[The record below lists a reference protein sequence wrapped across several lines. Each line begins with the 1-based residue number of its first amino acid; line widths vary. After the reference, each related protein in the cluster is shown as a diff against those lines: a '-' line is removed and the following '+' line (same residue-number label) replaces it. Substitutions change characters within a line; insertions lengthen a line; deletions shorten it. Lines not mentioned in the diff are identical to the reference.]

1 MFRFR
6 PSESGLEIAAVV
18 ATHNRAD
25 LLAERA
31 LASVAGQARRPD
43 FLIVADD
50 SDAQA
55 RRRNAETVDALALP
69 ATKIVRLGNYR
80 TAGASGAWNT
90 ALAWLLAAA
99 PDCFVAV
106 LDDDDAWDSA
116 YLAQCEAAAL
126 AHDLDMAA
134 AGLVFH
140 KTAADAGLH
149 LPPPKSLNAGDFLT
163 GNPHIQGSNLFA
175 RLTTLLEA
183 GGFDEGLPS
192 TTDRDL
198 CIRLAD
204 LGTVRYAAVAGHLVH
219 HYAEPNRARL
229 STPGADAKREGL
241 AAFYRKH
248 GARMTDDQR
257 KMFIQRSRERFDC
270 DPALPPPACPQTP
283 PGPGPDRRGG
293 RLALLVG
300 AITSPDVDKVAR
312 LMGDLIAHYL
322 PRRDVDLRV
331 LLLENGGDDAAVRA
345 ALQSAVADAA
355 GRGLAVQ
362 LIDLEQQAADG
373 ADAVGGIRSIARS
386 RTLLQR
392 HLHSAAEERPDAVVW
407 IVDDDCR
414 VDGDDALDHLKR
426 FRHAGGEIV
435 LGVVTG
441 APPLPFLSCVR
452 TQLVDL
458 YHNLERLARLQP
470 DAPYPRRSG
479 ENAAARR
486 RCRNYYYDLSR
497 RETAHLESPFWYE
510 PAGEGVTVGAAFA
523 EMVDALPGI
532 LGGVQV
538 FRPLVV
544 DDAALADP
552 VAGAWLS
559 VYRGPTTFVFDPQ
572 ALRDFPNAV
581 PTMDGDDLRRSDMV
595 WCLLNKFV
603 GGRRVVQ
610 AALPVRQLREA
621 ADWNAG
627 LDGDKLAADMRG
639 YALYSCMH
647 DVFERKAG
655 ARGSGPVHAPAML
668 NFDRGD
674 MVFALSRFRKYL
686 HERMNAFALSYF
698 RVTGLLR
705 SFDRYTN
712 PAGATG
718 RADFWW
724 LSDEEYAAAAD
735 ALRRFVTQ
743 ARRIYAAF
751 DIDDFRRRVEAGN
764 DDMTRVREYLNAL
777 PRIIEQ
783 HRADCRLSA
792 QALFAKADAFV
803 WREFATGELRRL
815 GIGGEGVVLTD
826 GKTVFKYFH
835 NRSKP
840 ERGASIAFLESQVGK
855 WHDCAALYPILQ
867 VRRRGGEMALAYPFE
882 RGAPYAGGHLHG
894 ILRFLRECRAAGIV
908 CNNVHP
914 DNFIVVDG
922 GLKLVDYGA
931 DIMPFTE
938 DRFLRMCRRAFLMY
952 RFPDWSGLRQI
963 MRRALRDGDLP
974 HFTGFDHFLRL
985 LAPADEK
992 AQLDR
997 LLLDIALAGAPATV
1011 FDYGCGKGRLAEA
1024 MADRGLRVTA
1034 YDIDS
1039 AVISR
1044 CRSRTSAVRY
1054 LDADE
1059 FSAFSALGDAQ
1070 DQTPARFD
1078 VVVCSLVLCTIE
1090 APATF
1095 AAVLADL
1102 RKLVA
1107 ARGRV
1112 IVAVCN
1118 PFYTFAGD
1126 GESRRRLPVDAAYR
1140 CVFAYRK
1147 DMPATGRSRI
1157 DVHRPFDFY
1166 TRAFLRAGLTVEQAR
1181 ETQGTDARLWPA
1193 SEFLVFDLRPVPAA
1207 RARVSLLI
1215 KTCCMEWRTIERLV
1229 RHKARQLAVPGGF
1242 FETIVIVDS
1251 RRDGFLRQYD
1261 AADPA
1266 AHQAAMRR
1274 LLDDGV
1280 VDKVIHAPEDA
1291 AAITATHRRWFGAG
1305 AAKTHAANG
1314 QQIFATLYGFDA
1326 CRGDYVLHMDS
1337 DVLIGRPAP
1346 AQDYLADMI
1355 GVLEQNP
1362 RALFVSLPVP
1372 GAAKPYRPAG
1382 ADGRRRGVDPRCGLF
1397 DRRRL
1402 NAARPLPN
1410 EVGDDGRWRLAWHR
1424 ACNHLI
1430 ADSDFRAYR
1439 GGDPGRAFFF
1449 CVPNAEKPQV
1459 DRFFR
1464 VIDRIEQGF
1473 YPPRQE
1479 GEVELA
1485 GGDLEWAGPKRNE
1498 PYIFIICGRNVEAGR
1513 FRRCFDS
1520 LLGQSE
1526 TDWGAVIVD
1535 DASDNGLGDYIAH
1548 LIAPHRGRVTFI
1560 RNPRRRRTMHN
1571 TWDAVAN
1578 FCADPQSVIITLDAD
1593 DALIGRH
1600 ALARVRREYDAGAD
1614 ATVGSMLR
1622 LDKETDYIPEFNDPR
1637 GRRGGNVWQHLRT
1650 FRKYLF
1656 DAIDADDL
1664 KRDGE
1669 WIDPASDWAFMLP
1682 IIEMARRPAHIPD
1695 LLYLYEPA
1703 TPGRAVSRQESDAV
1717 IRDLVARPRYLPAD
1731 SPRPKH
1737 PPDRGR

>member
-1 MFRFR
+1 MSRFC
-6 PSESGLEIAAVV
+6 PGESGLTIAAVI

-25 LLAERA
+25 LLANRA

-43 FLIVADD
+43 FLVVVDD
-50 SDAQA
+50 SDARE
-55 RRRNAETVDALALP
+55 RRRNEEAVDALALP
-69 ATKIVRLGNYR
+69 ATKIVYLGNYR
-80 TAGASGAWNT
+80 TPGASGAWNT

-106 LDDDDAWDSA
+106 LDDDDAWESA
-116 YLAQCEAAAL
+116 YLARCEAAAL

-140 KTAADAGLH
+140 KTATDAGMH
-149 LPPPKSLNAGDFLT
+149 LSPPESLNADDFLT

-183 GGFDEGLPS
+183 GGFDEGLRS

-204 LGTVRYAAVAGHLVH
+204 LGTVRYAALAGHPVH
-219 HYAEPNRARL
+219 HYAEPNRRRL
-229 STPGADAKREGL
+229 STPGADAKRAGL
-241 AAFYRKH
+241 TAFYRKH
-248 GARMTDDQR
+248 GARMTDEQR
-257 KMFIQRSRERFDC
+257 RMFVQRSRERFDC
-270 DPALPPPACPQTP
+270 NPTSPPPAASPQTP
-283 PGPGPDRRGG
+283 SYPAPDSPGG
-293 RLALLVG
+293 RLVLLVG

-322 PRRDVDLRV
+322 PRRDIDLRV
-331 LLLENGGDDAAVRA
+331 LLLENGGADAAVRA
-345 ALQSAVADAA
+345 ALQGAVADAA

-362 LIDLEQQAADG
+362 LIALEQQAADG
-373 ADAVGGIRSIARS
+373 ADAVDRIRSIARS

-392 HLHSAAEERPDAVVW
+392 HLYRAARERPDAVVW

-414 VDGDDALDHLKR
+414 VDGDDAVDHLKR
-426 FRHAGGEIV
+426 FRQAGGEIV

-458 YHNLERLARLQP
+458 YHNLEHLARLRP

-486 RCRNYYYDLSR
+486 RSRDYYYDLSR

-510 PAGEGVTVGAAFA
+510 PAGDGATVGAAFA

-532 LGGVQV
+532 LNGVQV

-544 DDAALADP
+544 DGAALVDP
-552 VAGAWLS
+552 VAGAWPS
-559 VYRGPTTFVFDPQ
+559 VNRGPTTYVFDPQ
-572 ALRDFPNAV
+572 ALHDFPNAV
-581 PTMDGDDLRRSDMV
+581 PAMEGADLRRSDMV
-595 WCLLNKFV
+595 WCLLNHFV
-603 GGRRVVQ
+603 GGRQVVQ
-610 AALPVRQLREA
+610 APLPVRQLREA
-621 ADWNAG
+621 ADLDAG

-639 YALYSCMH
+639 YALYSCMR
-647 DVFERKAG
+647 DVFERKA
-655 ARGSGPVHAPAML
+655 ATRDSHPAHGPAL
-668 NFDRGD
+668 LDFDRGD
-674 MVFALSRFRKYL
+674 MVLALGRFRKYL

-698 RVTGLLR
+698 RILGLLK
-705 SFDRYTN
+705 SFDRYVNAT
-712 PAGATG
+712 GETG

-724 LSDEEYAAAAD
+724 LADEKHAAAAD
-735 ALRRFVTQ
+735 ALRRFVAQ

-751 DIDDFRRRVEAGN
+751 DIDDFRRRMEAGT
-764 DDMTRVREYLNAL
+764 DDLTRIREYLNAL

-783 HRADCRLSA
+783 HRADCRLPA
-792 QALFAKADAFV
+792 RRLTQKAAAFIR
-803 WREFATGELRRL
+803 REFATGELRRL
-815 GIGGEGVVLTD
+815 GGGFEGIVLTD
-826 GKTVFKYFH
+826 GKMVYKVFH
-835 NRSKP
+835 G
-840 ERGASIAFLESQVGK
+840 RGQRDGGAALAFLESQIGK
-855 WHDCAALYPILQ
+855 WHDCATLYPILQ
-867 VRRRGGEMALAYPFE
+867 VRRRGEDAALVYPFE
-882 RGAPYAGGHLHG
+882 RGAPYAGGHLDG

-931 DIMPFTE
+931 DIVPFTE
-938 DRFLRMCRRAFLMY
+938 DRFLHMCRRAFLMY
-952 RFPDWSGLRQI
+952 RFHNWSGLRHI
-963 MRRALRDGDLP
+963 MRRALRDDDLP
-974 HFTGFDHFLRL
+974 HLTGFAHFMRL

-997 LLLDIALAGAPATV
+997 LLLDMTLAGAPATV
-1011 FDYGCGKGRLAEA
+1011 FDYGCGKGKLAEA
-1024 MADRGLRVTA
+1024 MAARGLQVTA
-1034 YDIDS
+1034 YDIDN
-1039 AVISR
+1039 AVIRR
-1044 CRSRTSAVRY
+1044 CRSRASSVRY
-1054 LDADE
+1054 LDAD
-1059 FSAFSALGDAQ
+1059 AFSALGDAQ

-1078 VVVCSLVLCTIE
+1078 AVVCSLVLCCIE
-1090 APATF
+1090 NPREF
-1095 AAVLADL
+1095 DAVLADL
-1102 RKLVA
+1102 RQLVA
-1107 ARGRV
+1107 ERGRV

-1118 PFYTFAGD
+1118 PFYTFAGA
-1126 GESRRRLPVDAAYR
+1126 GESRRRHLPADAAYHS
-1140 CVFAYRK
+1140 VFAYRK
-1147 DMPATGRSRI
+1147 DMPATGRSRR
-1157 DVHRPFDFY
+1157 DVHRPFHFY
-1166 TRAFLRAGLTVEQAR
+1166 TQAFLRAGLVAKQAR

-1193 SEFLVFDLRPVPAA
+1193 SDFLVFDLRPAPVA

-1215 KTCCMEWRTIERLV
+1215 KTCCMEWRAIEQLV
-1229 RHKARQLAVPGGF
+1229 RHKTRQLAVPGGF
-1242 FETIVIVDS
+1242 LETLVIVDS

-1291 AAITATHRRWFGAG
+1291 ATVAATYREWFGA
-1305 AAKTHAANG
+1305 AAAETHAANG

-1337 DVLIGRPAP
+1337 DVLIGRPHP
-1346 AQDYLADMI
+1346 AHDYLADMI

-1362 RALFVSLPVP
+1362 RALFVSPPVP
-1372 GAAKPYRPAG
+1372 GAAQPYRPAG
-1382 ADGRRRGVDPRCGLF
+1382 SDGRLWGVDPRCGLF

-1402 NAARPLPN
+1402 HAARPLPN
-1410 EVGDDGRWRLAWHR
+1410 EVGDDGRWQLAWHR
-1424 ACNHLI
+1424 ACNRLV
-1430 ADSDFRAYR
+1430 AGSDFRAYR
-1439 GGDPGRAFFF
+1439 GGDPGRAFFL
-1449 CVPNAEKPQV
+1449 CVPNEEKPQA

-1464 VIDRIEQGF
+1464 VVDRIEQGF

-1479 GEVELA
+1479 GKVELA
-1485 GGDLEWAGPKRNE
+1485 GGDWEWAGPKRHE

-1520 LLGQSE
+1520 LLRQSE

-1535 DASDNGLGDYIAH
+1535 DASDNGLGDYIGH

-1571 TWDAVAN
+1571 TWDAIAN
-1578 FCADPQSVIITLDAD
+1578 FCGDPHSVIITLDAD

-1622 LDKETDYIPEFNDPR
+1622 LDKETDYIPDFNDPR

-1650 FRKYLF
+1650 FRKHLF
-1656 DAIDADDL
+1656 DAINADDL

-1703 TPGRAVSRQESDAV
+1703 TPGRAASRQESEAV
-1717 IRDLVARPRYLPAD
+1717 IRHLTARPRYRPAD

-1737 PPDRGR
+1737 LPDRGR